1 MTFIGFS
8 ENTEVL
14 TSNCIK
20 TIQDVQTE
28 DIINGNKV
36 TGIHR
41 LATGNKSIYDL
52 YLTMPSN
59 AIKRYD
65 NNTNFRKLTTTR
77 EQQFLIVSKD
87 NNVPEWKSVEEIR
100 CLNDVFIAMTPNDI
114 IKDTNK
120 KLPYP
125 IDTTNYVVDEKCSKK
140 LDKKEFIEELD
151 KKEFIEELYKGD
163 FIWLLGLFLNNGEIR
178 DDYITITASDKL
190 SILLATYVGP
200 EITDLEYI
208 KLVMKAKFNV
218 EPTKQVSVKIDS
230 DENSNSEYDEYWPA
244 DCYKLYYD
252 NVNIVKYFKDFY
264 RDLISSTKEWHRK
277 DFVDLISGIFTI
289 YNDPTPYCCRLYF
302 KDYETAHTLCHIF
315 NSKLIECT
323 VHKSI
328 SEKTSRELYYIVL
341 NHSYSFYKYYGG
353 DSNSPRLTYAYYNF
367 KSMDFEGKYYKFIK
381 LDSIK
386 NSYCEYVYTLSLDGD
401 NTYGVYGTLVKGL

>member
-20 TIQDVQTE
+20 TIQDVQTD

-65 NNTNFRKLTTTR
+65 NNTNFKKLTTTGD
-77 EQQFLIVSKD
+77 QQFLIVSKD

-100 CLNDVFIAMTPNDI
+100 CLNDVFITMTPNDI
-114 IKDTNK
+114 IKDTNE
-120 KLPYP
+120 KLPFT
-125 IDTTNYVVDEKCSKK
+125 IDTTNYVVDIENGIKCSKR

-151 KKEFIEELYKGD
+151 EGNFK
-163 FIWLLGLFLNNGEIR
+163 WLLGLFLNNGEIK
-178 DDYITITASDKL
+178 DDHITITASDKL

-218 EPTKQVSVKIDS
+218 DPTKQVSIDINSDEDS
-230 DENSNSEYDEYWPA
+230 DFEGYNPKDY
-244 DCYKLYYD
+244 YKLYYD
-252 NVNIVKYFKDFY
+252 NVNVVKYFKDFY
-264 RDLISSTKEWHRK
+264 RDLISSTKEWHKK

-289 YNDPTPYCCRLYF
+289 YNDPTPFYCRLYF

-315 NSKLIECT
+315 NSNIIECT

-328 SEKTSRELYYIVL
+328 SEKTSRELYYIIL

-353 DSNSPRLTYAYYNF
+353 DANSPRLNYAYYNF
-367 KSMDFEGKYYKFIK
+367 KCMDFEGKYYKFIK

-401 NTYGVYGTLVKGL
+401 NTYGVYGTLTKGL